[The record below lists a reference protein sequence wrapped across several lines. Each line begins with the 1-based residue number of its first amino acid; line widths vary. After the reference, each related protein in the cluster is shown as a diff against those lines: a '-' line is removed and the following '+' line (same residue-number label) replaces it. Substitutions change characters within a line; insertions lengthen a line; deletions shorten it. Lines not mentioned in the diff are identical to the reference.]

1 MEITSEQRYA
11 HNKMMFEF
19 WGLPYPKKPDPTVHV
34 WTDPNVLKYGS
45 LVKSRFSESLED
57 DLTAKPTTKL
67 SRMGAVKS
75 QERQKRMMEL
85 INLIDNDGVKTIQ
98 EALSKIET
106 IKTEKTIKDYLK
118 IIGRKL
124 VDETTGKVFGSD
136 ETRWDLL
143 DKSKNEQS
151 QTKKLGTQYKYY
163 TKDPNKGGLSL
174 TKDDYIAYRENLRS
188 KIEKVGN

>member
-1 MEITSEQRYA
+1 MEITNEQRYA
-11 HNKMMFEF
+11 HNRMMFEF

-45 LVKSRFSESLED
+45 LVKSKFSESLDD
-57 DLTAKPTTKL
+57 DLTAKPATKL

-85 INLIDNDGVKTIQ
+85 INLIDNDGVKSIQ

-163 TKDPNKGGLSL
+163 TNDPNKGGLPL
-174 TKDDYIAYRENLRS
+174 TKDDYITYRETLRS

>member
-11 HNKMMFEF
+11 HNRMMFEF

-34 WTDPNVLKYGS
+34 WTDPKVLKYGS

-57 DLTAKPTTKL
+57 DLTAKPVTKL

-136 ETRWDLL
+136 ETRWNLL